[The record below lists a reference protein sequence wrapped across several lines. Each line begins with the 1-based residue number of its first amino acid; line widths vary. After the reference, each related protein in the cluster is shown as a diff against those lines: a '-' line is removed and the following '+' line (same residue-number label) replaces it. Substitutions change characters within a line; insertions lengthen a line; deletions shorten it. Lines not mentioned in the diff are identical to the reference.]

1 MTCAYRNT
9 ADKKIRYNKKFII
22 NLFILLTY
30 LFLITIYFKDNPFNW
45 DLHTL
50 AFLIISLI
58 LSPPFS
64 LPPWVDLYTPLFVLW
79 KECLEWT
86 QLKILTL
93 KVWRSKNYIPRGL
106 SWQDYELQSQVS
118 WSFQIFGKRNKSFLA
133 IFQHPSLYLSVSS
146 A

>member
-1 MTCAYRNT
+1 MTKWILTWPSMAANLTKGQLDIRCLLMEIHTFIYKALLPLPTYRHT
-9 ADKKIRYNKKFII
+9 HPCHCTSFQTVSIV
-22 NLFILLTY
+22 L
-30 LFLITIYFKDNPFNW
+30 W

-118 WSFQIFGKRNKSFLA
+118 WSFQIFGEKK
-133 IFQHPSLYLSVSS
+133 
-146 A
+146 